1 MKHLIFIFITLVFYK
16 PILGQ
21 NVSHQDSSD
30 INCKIYQGRLTDKI
44 LDSGTYIYATSKH
57 YSFIEFTSFRKGIM
71 MVKYRIEKLT
81 NNHTF
86 IITKTYSRDND
97 STSTYFLAI
106 DSNMSNIM
114 KREEKYF
121 KYLRSK
127 NIYTDLQLHESII
140 LNLFSKFI
148 IEHNLQTEYFA
159 FKPKSFVAWL
169 KIKN

>member
-1 MKHLIFIFITLVFYK
+1 MKYVIFIFIAFVFSK

-21 NVSHQDSSD
+21 NITYQDSSD
-30 INCKIYQGRLTDKI
+30 TDCKFYQGRLMDKI
-44 LDSGTYIYATSKH
+44 LDSGTYTYATSKY

-71 MVKYRIEKLT
+71 MVKYRVEKLS
-81 NNHTF
+81 NDHAF

-106 DSNMSNIM
+106 DSNMFNNIKM
-114 KREEKYF
+114 RKKDF
-121 KYLRSK
+121 KNLENK
-127 NIYTDLQLHESII
+127 NICIDLHLHESII

-169 KIKN
+169 KIKS